1 MGYVRSAFF
10 RSFLIQSSWNF
21 ERMQSLGFFYSINPA
36 IKAIHKT
43 EDNLKEASK
52 RHLEFFNTNPYMA
65 PAIIGAA
72 IRLEESGASDEE
84 IKGLKTALM
93 GAYGAIGDSLFWG
106 SLRPMA
112 AITGVIL
119 ALSGFLWAPIVF
131 LVMYNLPHI
140 FIRGYGMLAGYRMGV
155 GIVSAIMLLNIPD
168 KVQKI
173 KQGIIFLAGV
183 LLAVLLSSMT
193 SGNTLT
199 YPWIFLIPPVSILG
213 FYWGLEREVRVE
225 FLAVLAVAVSVGL
238 SLFF

>member
-10 RSFLIQSSWNF
+10 RSFFIQSSWNF

-43 EDNLKEASK
+43 EDSLKEASK

-72 IRLEESGASDEE
+72 IRLEEYGASDEE

-106 SLRPMA
+106 SLRPLA

-131 LVMYNLPHI
+131 LVIYNLPHI
-140 FIRGYGMLAGYRMGV
+140 FIRCYGMFVGYRMGI
-155 GIVSAIMLLNIPD
+155 GIVPAIMLLNIPD

-173 KQGIIFLAGV
+173 KLGILFLAGV

-193 SGNTLT
+193 SGNILT
-199 YPWIFLIPPVSILG
+199 YPWRFFIPPLSILG

-238 SLFF
+238 RLFF